1 MDNFDL
7 RKYLAEGRLLK
18 EGRDAVCAV
27 CGEHGYDEDLDI
39 DCSKCGEF
47 AWSSDYEGLGKKFD
61 DVYENKLLKEVS
73 INGKPVNVGSLTVDY
88 NMGPGNRIDKNEK
101 YFYSGEYEDGG
112 EIGDE
117 DLDDLAYDNPE
128 LLRSIFENKP
138 LKEDKQ
144 PTHRI
149 TVDVYYSE
157 DLGEATPEYELED
170 MYLSSDDFEST
181 YIDAGMEGWYEDGEF
196 ETEAGSNTRLEPEYV
211 EVIEEPD
218 NISTQEDWEDPDMD
232 DDYYDMVS
240 DVG

>member
-1 MDNFDL
+1 MKKLQLQNII
-7 RKYLAEGRLLK
+7 K
-18 EGRDAVCAV
+18 E
-27 CGEHGYDEDLDI
+27 EI
-39 DCSKCGEF
+39 F
-47 AWSSDYEGLGKKFD
+47 
-61 DVYENKLLKEVS
+61 KL
-73 INGKPVNVGSLTVDY
+73 
-88 NMGPGNRIDKNEK
+88 
-101 YFYSGEYEDGG
+101 
-112 EIGDE
+112 
-117 DLDDLAYDNPE
+117 
-128 LLRSIFENKP
+128 

-149 TVDVYYSE
+149 KTDVYYSE

-211 EVIEEPD
+211 EEIEEPD
-218 NISTQEDWEDPDMD
+218 NISTQEDWEDPVMD